1 MTGYG
6 RCFAAWRDDAGAAW
20 DDYVRHD
27 FVQGMADGTLPRQAF
42 LAYLVQDYR
51 FLIHFSRAWALG
63 VVKAGTLAEMRAC
76 VATVD
81 ALLNHE
87 TSLHVRVCG
96 DAGITA
102 HTHVQRG
109 FVVQQRIH
117 RRHAGPHLGQRAG
130 LDHAER
136 PGAAEMDQEAVVLHE
151 IGQERLPGQGAVGH
165 PLHEIVADVVVP
177 RRARI
182 VPPGGEAAP
191 VAGHCAAP
199 GSIASRS
206 TGHASP
212 ISPASF
218 RNVSNRA

>member
-102 HTHVQRG
+102 EALEAAEEAPENLAYTRYVLESGYSGDFLDLLAALAQRKNELLG
-109 FVVQQRIH
+109 AIQRVP
-117 RRHAGPHLGQRAG
+117 ADSEEGRALRMQLRD
-130 LDHAER
+130 LDAER
-136 PGAAEMDQEAVVLHE
+136 N
-151 IGQERLPGQGAVGH
+151 RLTPT
-165 PLHEIVADVVVP
+165 D
-177 RRARI
+177 
-182 VPPGGEAAP
+182 
-191 VAGHCAAP
+191 
-199 GSIASRS
+199 
-206 TGHASP
+206 
-212 ISPASF
+212 
-218 RNVSNRA
+218 